1 MNEHIT
7 TIASNLAEIVSVM
20 ISIFAL
26 VISAINWTK
35 DKSKEK
41 MNLGINFDNNLLADT
56 ESKAL
61 FIKIHFINNSSISTT
76 VYNLKILNEHK
87 QPFNDYTQNKY
98 PIAQGDIIPLELK
111 VRDFL
116 DVPDYKTKVLPLN
129 SCTLPLTIQPYS
141 GFSGYFAF
149 YFEGQDSNL
158 MKYKSGNNLLIQT
171 TQGNV
176 LYPLDTSIRFYK
188 VFKDLHLDIKPYTF
202 YKKRRFI
209 TAKIKAIKDKIKG
222 KRELF

>member
-1 MNEHIT
+1 MDEHIT
-7 TIASNLAEIVSVM
+7 TIASNLAEIVSVL

-26 VISAINWTK
+26 VVSGITWTK

-41 MNLGINFDNNLLADT
+41 MNLGINFDNDLLADT

-61 FIKIHFINNSSISTT
+61 FIKMHFINNSSISTT

-87 QPFNDYTQNKY
+87 QPYNDYTENKY
-98 PIAQGDIIPLELK
+98 PVAQGDIIPLEIK
-111 VRDFL
+111 VKDFMN
-116 DVPDYKTKVLPLN
+116 VPKHKIKETPYKSCLLPI
-129 SCTLPLTIQPYS
+129 TIQPYS

-149 YFEGQDSNL
+149 YFEGHDSNT
-158 MKYKSGNNLLIQT
+158 MKYKSDNNLLIQT

-176 LYPLDTSIRFYK
+176 LYPLDTSVRFYQ

-222 KRELF
+222 KSDFS